1 VDAGNGKRA
10 TTWCPLVIREAF
22 LASTEPRE
30 SCPEHGPGAAVRSFF
45 RRLFES
51 VR

>member
-1 VDAGNGKRA
+1 VDATNGKLA
-10 TTWCPLVIREAF
+10 SVWCPVVIREAF

-30 SCPEHGPGAAVRSFF
+30 PCPDHGPGAAVRSFL

>member
-1 VDAGNGKRA
+1 MDAVNGKLA

-22 LASTEPRE
+22 LAATEPRE
-30 SCPEHGPGAAVRSFF
+30 PCPDHGPAAAVRSFF
-45 RRLFES
+45 RRLFDS